1 MIGAN
6 ELVTLYN
13 SEPDV
18 NICVDLAD
26 QAITLGKTNEYVA
39 LINLSQYYTFIT
51 DSSKKLRKG
60 IFESNV
66 RDYQGYNSVNSCIA
80 DTLKYKQNEDFWW
93 LNNGIT

>member
-1 MIGAN
+1 MNLLHYIIVS
-6 ELVTLYN
+6 LM
-13 SEPDV
+13 V

-60 IFESNV
+60 NI
-66 RDYQGYNSVNSCIA
+66 
-80 DTLKYKQNEDFWW
+80 
-93 LNNGIT
+93 